1 MTNGT
6 QFKKLPRLSSEENA
20 EFIRM
25 NTMYNNKAVT
35 LASLMTVLFMSIS
48 MIAAYLSYELDPA
61 GAREFWYV
69 LPYHIACIV
78 ISAIVL
84 IVMVIL
90 RKKKLS
96 HLMIS
101 DIVALVQ
108 VFMILGFLLASSHV
122 EIPVIGIKNIN
133 AIIIYM
139 IIVGLLLRFQIVI
152 TMALEVLISAT
163 TIIMLIYEKNDISN
177 FYASLINLLSTT
189 VVAVVTA
196 FIYWDLRKENYIS
209 IKKLEYLA
217 SSDGLTRL
225 NNRRSFDVY
234 IEREW
239 QQVKNDD
246 LSIALLFIDVDYFKR
261 FNDIYGHAEG
271 DKCLRAVA
279 DVISASIR
287 KSDFAARYGGE
298 EFIVSMTGI
307 NSENAKRI
315 AFTMLEALR
324 ELNMPHSD
332 SVAPYV
338 TISIGCMICH
348 PGQPGAVS
356 MSKFIEMAD
365 SAMYMAK
372 NQGRNRFII
381 HPESSDKQ

>member
-1 MTNGT
+1 
-6 QFKKLPRLSSEENA
+6 
-20 EFIRM
+20 
-25 NTMYNNKAVT
+25 
-35 LASLMTVLFMSIS
+35 
-48 MIAAYLSYELDPA
+48 
-61 GAREFWYV
+61 
-69 LPYHIACIV
+69 
-78 ISAIVL
+78 
-84 IVMVIL
+84 
-90 RKKKLS
+90 
-96 HLMIS
+96 MIS
-101 DIVALVQ
+101 V
-108 VFMILGFLLASSHV
+108 
-122 EIPVIGIKNIN
+122 
-133 AIIIYM
+133 
-139 IIVGLLLRFQIVI
+139 
-152 TMALEVLISAT
+152 T
-163 TIIMLIYEKNDISN
+163 TIIMLLYEKSDISN
-177 FYASLINLLSTT
+177 FYASLLNLLSTT
-189 VVAVVTA
+189 VVAIVTA

-239 QQVKNDD
+239 SYVKNDNTT
-246 LSIALLFIDVDYFKR
+246 IALLFIDVDYFKR

-307 NSENAKRI
+307 NAENAKRI
-315 AFTMLEALR
+315 AFKMLESLR
-324 ELNMPHSD
+324 ELNMPHCD

-338 TISIGCMICH
+338 TISIGCMICN
-348 PGQPGAVS
+348 PVKQESIS
-356 MSKFIEMAD
+356 MNNFVEMAD

-381 HPESSDKQ
+381 HPESFDA